1 MTRFFEDVW
10 TVMWRE
16 WLVLRRHLGKFLFAR
31 MITPLLYMM
40 AFGVGLGRSVQMSGG
55 SYLDFVVPGIIA
67 LNSMNISFTSV
78 GSPLNMAK
86 LYHKTLEE
94 YLIAP
99 ISTGAFLSGKIL
111 SGAVRG
117 LLSSLIIIAVAAIFG
132 AKLALSPV
140 LFALLLLNCLTFA
153 ALGVVA
159 ALWMKSH
166 EDMAN
171 FNTYVL
177 VPMSFLC
184 GTFFRTDHL
193 PDIVQWL
200 VALMPLTPASHAIR
214 AAAAHLPLSPVWVLE
229 QGAYLLLF
237 FGLSTWLMEKIR
249 RA

>member
-1 MTRFFEDVW
+1 MTCFFKDVW

-16 WLVLRRHLGKFLFAR
+16 RIVLQRHLLKFLFAR
-31 MITPLLYMM
+31 MITPLLYML
-40 AFGVGLGRSVQMSGG
+40 AFGVGLGRSVQMNGG
-55 SYLDFVVPGIIA
+55 NYLDFVVPGIIA

-78 GSPLNMAK
+78 GTPLNMAK

-99 ISTGAFLSGKIL
+99 ISTSAFLSGKIF

-117 LLSSLIIIAVAAIFG
+117 MLSSIIIIIVAAVFG
-132 AKLALSPV
+132 AKVALTPM

-184 GTFFRTDHL
+184 GTFFQTDHL
-193 PDIVQWL
+193 PNIVQGL
-200 VALMPLTPASHAIR
+200 VAVMPLTPASHAIR
-214 AAAAHLPLSPVWVLE
+214 AAAAQLPVAPMWILQ
-229 QGAYLLLF
+229 QGGYLILLF
-237 FGLSTWLMEKIR
+237 ILSAWLMEKIR
-249 RA
+249 RV